1 MPEPLNAHPDR
12 WAPLTRH
19 DEAGLLVA
27 YWPPDRRKPMVPIPY
42 SGETQ
47 NGYEYA
53 AAVQMIQT
61 GLVRQGMRAITALRD
76 RYDGE
81 KRNPWN
87 EFECGNNYARSMA
100 AYSLLNAFAG
110 FRFDMV
116 KGEIGF
122 NPLRP
127 KAGRFRCFW
136 SLDSGWG
143 EFEMEPGSAE
153 VRLLEGTLKLNAL
166 DLPFAARKKV
176 KAAAVG
182 GKRIGFTQDG
192 GTVRFERAAR
202 IGKGRALKVTLR

>member
-1 MPEPLNAHPDR
+1 MREQYNPCRIYCLN
-12 WAPLTRH
+12 

-53 AAVQMIQT
+53 AATQMIQT
-61 GLVRQGMRAITALRD
+61 GLLKEGMTAITALRD

-100 AYSLLNAFAG
+100 AYSLLNTFAG
-110 FRFDMV
+110 FQFNMV

-122 NPLRP
+122 NPVSP
-127 KAGRFRCFW
+127 KAGKFRSFW
-136 SLDSGWG
+136 SLESGWG
-143 EFEMEPGSAE
+143 EFEMKPGSAE
-153 VRLLEGTLKLNAL
+153 VRLLQGGLKLKAL
-166 DLPFAARKKV
+166 DLPFAAKKKIKSV
-176 KAAAVG
+176 KLA
-182 GKRIGFTQDG
+182 GKSVAFEQDG
-192 GTVRFERAAR
+192 GTIRFKRAAN
-202 IGKGRALKVTLR
+202 IKQGQALKVSIS